1 MNRYQSA
8 CLGMHFAC
16 AKTFI
21 RVSLSLN
28 AVSLTVQGCDSDDM
42 IIGESLS
49 IKIVSKNHSIS
60 SLLIST
66 RFFT

>member
-1 MNRYQSA
+1 MHLVNNMIVRTMNRYQSA

-28 AVSLTVQGCDSDDM
+28 AVSLTVQGCGSDDSR
-42 IIGESLS
+42 G
-49 IKIVSKNHSIS
+49 VP
-60 SLLIST
+60 
-66 RFFT
+66 